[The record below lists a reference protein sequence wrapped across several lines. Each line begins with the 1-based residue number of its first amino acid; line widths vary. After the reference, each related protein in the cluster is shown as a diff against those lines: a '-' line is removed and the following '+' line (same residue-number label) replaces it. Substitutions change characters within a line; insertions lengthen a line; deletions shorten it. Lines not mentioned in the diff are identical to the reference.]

1 MDDWLS
7 GAAIYNITI
16 PPARVNMNSSD
27 DYTELRVAIDYEA
40 DAARLYSP
48 RGKLLTDN
56 WFSGYT
62 ADGRMEVGLTFLA
75 SENPGISVFA
85 ESSRGTNLTL
95 FVLPLKKE
103 TLEKKVWLQ
112 TQYWPPFAQQ
122 NGTVALHVAGVRP
135 IVIVGTKL
143 AL

>member
-95 FVLPLKKE
+95 FVLPLKKDP
-103 TLEKKVWLQ
+103 LASHDKLR
-112 TQYWPPFAQQ
+112 A
-122 NGTVALHVAGVRP
+122 AP
-135 IVIVGTKL
+135 I
-143 AL
+143 